1 MKFKNPIPTVD
12 VIIEKGDK
20 IVLVERSI
28 EPFRGKLALVGGHV
42 EYGETVENAAVRE
55 TREETGLNIE
65 LTDILGVYSNPK
77 RDPRGHRIATV
88 FVAKIISGKF
98 KAATDVKEVGLH
110 NPKKL
115 KKKNIAFDHFKMIED
130 YLRYAANKKRSK
142 DHTTFWSSRAKS

>member
-77 RDPRGHRIATV
+77 RDPRGHRIER
-88 FVAKIISGKF
+88 F
-98 KAATDVKEVGLH
+98 L
-110 NPKKL
+110 
-115 KKKNIAFDHFKMIED
+115 
-130 YLRYAANKKRSK
+130 
-142 DHTTFWSSRAKS
+142 